1 MRAGCG
7 LAARRNASDR
17 AHSVRDGRACART
30 FKLSPCGSAASPQVD
45 PVGPALLRGPQLGV
59 SAMTVDGRRTRSG
72 WAAYSKR
79 RALTYLSW
87 PTSATAIRLEW
98 LSGARA
104 LARARTCTEPS
115 RLANLAQQPIAVSHR
130 LWPSHSY
137 VAGDE
142 RTQRAQARHR
152 EGKRTTKFAIDNA
165 ERPTQIY
172 SSTFSFKFT
181 QVEKVGARPPLPS
194 PPAQLA
200 RNRLACRLLHV
211 S

>member
-17 AHSVRDGRACART
+17 AHSVCGGRARART
-30 FKLSPCGSAASPQVD
+30 FKLSLCRCAASPQVD

-72 WAAYSKR
+72 WAVHGLAAYSKR

-152 EGKRTTKFAIDNA
+152 EGRRTTKFAIDNA

-172 SSTFSFKFT
+172 SSTIV
-181 QVEKVGARPPLPS
+181 QVHPS
-194 PPAQLA
+194 
-200 RNRLACRLLHV
+200 
-211 S
+211 

>member
-72 WAAYSKR
+72 WAVHGLAAYSKR

-98 LSGARA
+98 LSGA
-104 LARARTCTEPS
+104 LSRARTCTELSEPL
-115 RLANLAQQPIAVSHR
+115 RLGNLAQRPQQGVTVVLVRGRRRAHAAGVSE
-130 LWPSHSY
+130 
-137 VAGDE
+137 A
-142 RTQRAQARHR
+142 
-152 EGKRTTKFAIDNA
+152 
-165 ERPTQIY
+165 
-172 SSTFSFKFT
+172 
-181 QVEKVGARPPLPS
+181 
-194 PPAQLA
+194 
-200 RNRLACRLLHV
+200 
-211 S
+211 